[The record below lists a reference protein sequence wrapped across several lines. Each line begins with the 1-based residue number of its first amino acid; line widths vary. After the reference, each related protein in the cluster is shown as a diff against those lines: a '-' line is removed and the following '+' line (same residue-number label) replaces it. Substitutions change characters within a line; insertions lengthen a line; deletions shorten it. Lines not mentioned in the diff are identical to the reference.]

1 MNIELLKSSGPR
13 ASGPSGPRASG
24 PSGPRASTHLSELD
38 ETAVAEFHSD
48 DALVAHLSRQFREQ
62 LLASPLADLRQIT
75 VDAMGPRIVLS
86 GCVESYYHK
95 QLVLESVR
103 FAFDLVEI
111 IDDLRVASMV

>member
-1 MNIELLKSSGPR
+1 MNIELLKKHGPSTAVESGPR
-13 ASGPSGPRASG
+13 TAAE
-24 PSGPRASTHLSELD
+24 LSELD
-38 ETAVAEFHSD
+38 EAMAVEFHAE

-62 LLASPLADLRQIT
+62 LSASPLADLRQIS
-75 VDAMGPRIVLS
+75 VDALGPRIVLS

-111 IDDLRVASMV
+111 IDDLRVAPLG